1 MSIKPEN
8 IERITRFYT
17 SNKWQ
22 FVYPDFFPFPAS
34 RLYRIIYT
42 KDKKQI
48 FVDFMGKII
57 MLVSNNTLFGRYK
70 RLIRNLKREVY
81 LKSSRILIS
90 DELRNV
96 GIFNRYFAKYILTDE
111 IFEIDKFKYDME
123 TTFYQKVKL
132 KWLIKGKVE
141 NVKIINTIFLQEAD
155 KKLNGIRDFL
165 DPLQFY
171 REDISPE
178 DELREKLGNLKFGIE
193 SKTPVKKKKKK
204 KKQKRVGRGKI
215 KTFISS
221 KSVDSTI
228 SSRY

>member
-1 MSIKPEN
+1 GKKMSIKPEN
-8 IERITRFYT
+8 IERVTRFYT

-22 FVYPDFFPFPAS
+22 FVYPDFFPFPADK
-34 RLYRIIYT
+34 LYKIIYT

-90 DELRNV
+90 DELRKV

-111 IFEIDKFKYDME
+111 IFEIDKLQFNLD
-123 TTFYQKVKL
+123 TPFYQKVKL
-132 KWLIKGKVE
+132 TWIIKGTVE
-141 NVKIINTIFLQEAD
+141 NVKIANTIFLQEAD
-155 KKLNGIRDFL
+155 KKLNGIRNFL

-178 DELREKLGNLKFGIE
+178 DELREKLGNL
-193 SKTPVKKKKKK
+193 
-204 KKQKRVGRGKI
+204 
-215 KTFISS
+215 
-221 KSVDSTI
+221 
-228 SSRY
+228 

>member
-8 IERITRFYT
+8 IERVTRFYT

-22 FVYPDFFPFPAS
+22 FVYPDFFPFPADK
-34 RLYRIIYT
+34 LYKIIYT

-90 DELRNV
+90 DELRKV

-111 IFEIDKFKYDME
+111 IFEINKLQFDMD
-123 TTFYQKVKL
+123 TPFYQKVKL
-132 KWLIKGKVE
+132 TWIIKGTVE
-141 NVKIINTIFLQEAD
+141 NVKIANTIFLQEAD
-155 KKLNGIRDFL
+155 KKLNGIRNFL

-193 SKTPVKKKKKK
+193 SKKPVKKKKKEKK
-204 KKQKRVGRGKI
+204 KKQKKVG
-215 KTFISS
+215 KTSTLS

-228 SSRY
+228 SSGY

>member
-8 IERITRFYT
+8 IERVTRFYT

-22 FVYPDFFPFPAS
+22 FVYPDFFPFPADK
-34 RLYRIIYT
+34 LYKIIYT

-111 IFEIDKFKYDME
+111 IFEIDKLQFNLD
-123 TTFYQKVKL
+123 TPFYQKVKL
-132 KWLIKGKVE
+132 TWIIKGTVE
-141 NVKIINTIFLQEAD
+141 NVKIANTIFLQEAD
-155 KKLNGIRDFL
+155 KKLNGIRNFL

-193 SKTPVKKKKKK
+193 SKKPVKKKKKEKK
-204 KKQKRVGRGKI
+204 KKQKKVG
-215 KTFISS
+215 KTSTLS

-228 SSRY
+228 SSGY

>member
-8 IERITRFYT
+8 IERVTRFYT

-22 FVYPDFFPFPAS
+22 FVYPDFFPFPADK
-34 RLYRIIYT
+34 LYKIIYT

-90 DELRNV
+90 DELRKV

-111 IFEIDKFKYDME
+111 IFEIDKLQFNLD
-123 TTFYQKVKL
+123 TPFYQKVKL
-132 KWLIKGKVE
+132 TWIIKGTVE
-141 NVKIINTIFLQEAD
+141 NVKIANTIFLQEAD
-155 KKLNGIRDFL
+155 KKLNGIRNFL

-193 SKTPVKKKKKK
+193 SKKPVKKKKKEKK
-204 KKQKRVGRGKI
+204 KKQKKVG
-215 KTFISS
+215 KTSTLS

-228 SSRY
+228 SSGY

>member
-8 IERITRFYT
+8 IERVTRFYT

-22 FVYPDFFPFPAS
+22 FVYPDFFPFPADK
-34 RLYRIIYT
+34 LYKIIYT

-90 DELRNV
+90 DELRKV

-111 IFEIDKFKYDME
+111 IFEINKLQFDMD
-123 TTFYQKVKL
+123 TPFYQKVKL
-132 KWLIKGKVE
+132 KWVIKGTVE
-141 NVKIINTIFLQEAD
+141 NVKIANTIFLQEAD
-155 KKLNGIRDFL
+155 KKLNGIRNFL

-193 SKTPVKKKKKK
+193 SKKPVKKKKKEKK
-204 KKQKRVGRGKI
+204 KKQKKVG
-215 KTFISS
+215 KTSTLS

-228 SSRY
+228 SSGY

>member
-1 MSIKPEN
+1 
-8 IERITRFYT
+8 
-17 SNKWQ
+17 
-22 FVYPDFFPFPAS
+22 
-34 RLYRIIYT
+34 
-42 KDKKQI
+42 
-48 FVDFMGKII
+48 

-90 DELRNV
+90 DELRKV

-111 IFEIDKFKYDME
+111 IFEIDKLQFNLD
-123 TTFYQKVKL
+123 TPFYQKVKL
-132 KWLIKGKVE
+132 TWIIKGTVE
-141 NVKIINTIFLQEAD
+141 NVKIANTIFLQEAD
-155 KKLNGIRDFL
+155 KKLNGIRNFL

-193 SKTPVKKKKKK
+193 SKKPVKKKKKEKK
-204 KKQKRVGRGKI
+204 KKQKKVG
-215 KTFISS
+215 KTSTLS

-228 SSRY
+228 SSGY